1 MKIVFHEQFAQVW
14 TDDVTPYV
22 FTLITKIPPSS
33 ALAVT
38 FFQSQLDLAQSI
50 HKKFKE
56 AYLISDFSETT
67 EETRELLCHYYMEFI
82 PKLVKNKIS
91 YISFVCPHS
100 SFELLPKEKKKMLS
114 QAPLGVFPTF
124 VEALAAV
131 NLKRSMELAQ
141 RFEEAY

>member
-14 TDDVTPYV
+14 TDDVSPYV
-22 FTLITKIPPSS
+22 FTLITQIPPSS
-33 ALAVT
+33 VLAVR
-38 FFQSQLDLAQSI
+38 FFQAQLDLAQSLQ
-50 HKKFKE
+50 KKFKE

-67 EETRELLCHYYMEFI
+67 DETRELLCYYYMEFI

-100 SFELLPKEKKKMLS
+100 SFESLPKEKKEMLS
-114 QAPLGVFPTF
+114 KAPLGVFPTF

-141 RFEEAY
+141 RFEGAY